1 MGHRD
6 VESVSQ
12 QVVEEE
18 VGVKKKISILGN
30 IICVVHGRGSGFD
43 GMRCGWIFCTIHRY
57 AFSTTGATVYL
68 ILLRRSSH
76 CGSDAA
82 CGDALNRYLYIP
94 YTKHR
99 DSHKIFTTRFS
110 RQDSHQKI
118 YI

>member
-43 GMRCGWIFCTIHRY
+43 GMRCGWICCMY
-57 AFSTTGATVYL
+57 AFSTTGVTVYL
-68 ILLRRSSH
+68 ILLRSSH
-76 CGSDAA
+76 CGTSPMRLARM
-82 CGDALNRYLYIP
+82 RYID
-94 YTKHR
+94 TCISR
-99 DSHKIFTTRFS
+99 IQNIDIVTRFS
-110 RQDSHQKI
+110 LQDFHDKI
-118 YI
+118 LTRRYIYR